1 MADTEFKLS
10 DEQLEF
16 LKHHEIADETI
27 NGITTA
33 DAYNALKRKIEE
45 DIVKSYLQSRLS
57 GDEFKQTD
65 DLLAIPA
72 KERQEM
78 LDKAAD
84 DMMKDVSDEQKKE
97 IKEKAD
103 HLKKD
108 WDALDIESNGNGEE
122 NQNTDNTWIEEKRRY
137 YQSLSDMTE
146 INDYKPD
153 DTVPGFAAKFNNAS
167 IHYSSPTHVTI
178 SSNAGIEVFCA
189 LLNEDS
195 NKGRPVNFAENLP
208 REMKLRLY
216 AAAIIC
222 GNELGDNA
230 PQELSAEDLK
240 FIREEL
246 KDNTKGRLEKFDENY
261 AKLHPEKEPEQER
274 QKEDRSKLVRFE
286 DPKVNKDVKQALEDQ
301 YLMAQ
306 YERDGK
312 VKFDDKG
319 KPIPGPSGNTIAVN
333 QYKTMLNKKFDLAD
347 KKVTG
352 KEFLAAKFKEDS
364 RAFRVLAGDIIVEMQ
379 ERAEREKEGKTKE
392 EKDKIKTGLQEKI
405 VTIRQKQIEQL
416 NHGELTEDDRK
427 RRNEERKKIK
437 DDKDNE
443 MKKNLGLDGTSTPK
457 PEDMAKY
464 ISENNITSF
473 TYKRLGGD
481 EKNVPAACV
490 EVDKKIAEMAAKGK
504 AKE

>member
-33 DAYNALKRKIEE
+33 DAYNALKRQIEE

-57 GDEFKQTD
+57 GDSLKEKESVLNAMHYKELEKMVDETAKDMVQGD
-65 DLLAIPA
+65 DA
-72 KERQEM
+72 K
-78 LDKAAD
+78 
-84 DMMKDVSDEQKKE
+84 KKE
-97 IKEKAD
+97 LEEKAEQ
-103 HLKKD
+103 LKKRY
-108 WDALDIESNGNGEE
+108 ALDISRDGNGEE
-122 NQNTDNTWIEEKRRY
+122 NQNTDADWIEEKRRY
-137 YQSLSDMTE
+137 YQGLSERTK
-146 INDYKPD
+146 INSYNENISS
-153 DTVPGFAAKFNNAS
+153 PGFEANFNNAT
-167 IHYSSPTHVTI
+167 IHYTSPTHVRITP
-178 SSNAGIEVFCA
+178 NAGLKVFYY

-216 AAAIIC
+216 AATLIC

-246 KDNTKGRLEKFDENY
+246 KDDPDNLLETFEKNY

-312 VKFDDKG
+312 VKFNDKG
-319 KPIPGPSGNTIAVN
+319 EPIPGPSGNTIAVN

-405 VTIRQKQIEQL
+405 VTIRQKQIELL

-427 RRNEERKKIK
+427 RRNEERKKVK